1 MMQHNNIY
9 VQKDPLTKGV
19 HAKKKIE
26 NTVLRWMAC
35 YSIFD
40 RKQAFQKKSNVISG
54 WVKILSEMPRTHRS
68 LNPIFC
74 TQWEVSVNF
83 G

>member
-19 HAKKKIE
+19 HARKIE
-26 NTVLRWMAC
+26 NTVLRWLTC

-40 RKQAFQKKSNVISG
+40 RKQAF
-54 WVKILSEMPRTHRS
+54 
-68 LNPIFC
+68 
-74 TQWEVSVNF
+74 
-83 G
+83 